1 MKVQKHSLP
10 RVGMRIIKSA
20 IGVFL
25 CFVIYL
31 MRGRQGTPFYSA
43 LAVLWCVQPQVTD
56 SVKNA
61 LQRTIGTG
69 IGALFGLLVI
79 QLEIYGITLGDGVL
93 HYLMISG
100 SIIPIIYVTVLLK
113 QKNASYFACVVYLS
127 IVVNH
132 IGDTNPFLFV
142 ADRSVDTMIGILVGL
157 AINLTYIPGKIR
169 KDSLYVVDL
178 DQVLQEGNGVLT
190 PYNRFL
196 FLNMLGKDVKLTFRT
211 LSTPA
216 TYLEKMM
223 DICPTIP
230 VIAMDGAILYDVR
243 ENSYPKVYVISPT
256 QADELEKFILSQGF
270 HLFCTVILEDVL
282 IIYYDGFENKAEK
295 EIYSTLHKSPYRNYL
310 NKPRPKEHPV
320 VYFMLVDET
329 KKVEE
334 LHLKLQENG
343 MIRHLKVLCYPSDDY
358 PGYSYL
364 KIYNQN
370 ASVDNMMEY
379 LSEIALPL

>member
-1 MKVQKHSLP
+1 MNAKKHGLP

-61 LQRTIGTG
+61 LQRTIGTA

-79 QLEIYGITLGDGVL
+79 LLEVHGISMGDGIW
-93 HYLMISG
+93 HYSMIG
-100 SIIPIIYVTVLLK
+100 ASIIPIIYVTVLLK
-113 QKNASYFACVVYLS
+113 KKNASYFACVVYLS

-142 ADRSVDTMIGILVGL
+142 ADRSLDTMIGILIGL
-157 AINLTYIPGKIR
+157 AINLPYIPGKIR

-178 DQVLQEGNGVLT
+178 DQILREGNGGLT
-190 PYNRFL
+190 PYYRFL
-196 FLNMLGKDVKLTFRT
+196 FLNMLEKNVKLTFRT
-211 LSTPA
+211 MDTPA
-216 TYLEKMM
+216 TCLEHML
-223 DICPTIP
+223 DIRPVIP

-243 ENSYPKVYVISPT
+243 ENSYPKVYVVSSK
-256 QADELEKFILSQGF
+256 QADELEKYIQGRGF
-270 HLFCTVILEDVL
+270 HLFSTVILEDLL
-282 IIYYDGFENKAEK
+282 IIYYDGLENKAEK

-329 KKVEE
+329 EKVKALYREI
-334 LHLKLQENG
+334 QENG
-343 MIRHLKVLCYPSDDY
+343 MSENLKVLCYPSDDY

-364 KIYNQN
+364 KIYNKN
-370 ASVDNMMEY
+370 ASVDNMLEY
-379 LSEIALPL
+379 LNKMALPL